1 MVTKIGAFDTAK
13 FLDSEEAIAAYINA
27 AIEEGETDALMIALS
42 NVIKAKGIASVAEK
56 AGLGRESLYKA
67 LTPGAKP
74 RYDTVVKLTR
84 ALGLDLNVIAHA

>member
-1 MVTKIGAFDTAK
+1 MVTKIGTFDTAK

-84 ALGLDLNVIAHA
+84 ALGLNLNVTAHA